1 MSKNL
6 EREYRALVNS
16 EVPDLW
22 ARIEAGLE
30 DKKTAPEESASE
42 EKETDFQT
50 ENVRSKKVN
59 FKMWAGL
66 AAACV
71 CVALIVP
78 AMARTLTMVGEGNS
92 YSNSAP
98 QELDSHGKAGSGG
111 QETAEEAIANDA
123 AAPGD
128 NGMGNSVVTSDNATA
143 AADIDHTV
151 SSGQEFAF
159 FRATVEILDIDI
171 RTNGKVLYTA
181 KVIASENADLQVD
194 SEIKIISPV
203 VETEGAVTLEEA
215 QTYDLMLCEEQSDDS
230 GEEKAFLLVNE
241 TVE

>member
-1 MSKNL
+1 
-6 EREYRALVNS
+6 
-16 EVPDLW
+16 
-22 ARIEAGLE
+22 
-30 DKKTAPEESASE
+30 
-42 EKETDFQT
+42 
-50 ENVRSKKVN
+50 
-59 FKMWAGL
+59 
-66 AAACV
+66 
-71 CVALIVP
+71 
-78 AMARTLTMVGEGNS
+78 MVGEGNS

-98 QELDSHGKAGSGG
+98 QQLDSHEKA
-111 QETAEEAIANDA
+111 E
-123 AAPGD
+123 
-128 NGMGNSVVTSDNATA
+128 NGE
-143 AADIDHTV
+143 
-151 SSGQEFAF
+151 QEFSF

-203 VETEGAVTLEEA
+203 VETGGAVTLEEA

>member
-30 DKKTAPEESASE
+30 DKKTTPEESASE

-98 QELDSHGKAGSGG
+98 QQLDSHEKA
-111 QETAEEAIANDA
+111 E
-123 AAPGD
+123 
-128 NGMGNSVVTSDNATA
+128 NGE
-143 AADIDHTV
+143 
-151 SSGQEFAF
+151 QKFPF